1 METPTPEQVP
11 TQPVVPTPTP
21 VPPMPTTPP
30 VPEQAPVWNTNI
42 PFYQPQMAQQPSQAN
57 IEIKVDSPQVIEKIV
72 YKKQRIHGFFRTLT
86 IIALLVVGVLMLL
99 ENTWVM
105 KLSLGNVNLDVIYPI
120 FIIFSTIVIRS
131 YRGIFGKLF
140 WLILFLGVVGWF
152 FGVST
157 YTSLNPSTKSKF
169 GNYISYPATQA
180 TGMVLTKLNI
190 NTLVGNFDIKG
201 TETKNLAEGTYKSD
215 RNLLVTTGIK
225 SNYDYLY
232 LKEDPNWNLLQ
243 NYSSNLT
250 LGISDTKIVDIY
262 LKNMLWMHTID
273 LTDIKRANAKIH
285 WWIQDLELT
294 LWNQIF
300 KDSQLEIQLVGGRIT
315 LTAPKD
321 LGIKMYFKQWAWSLE
336 LTDFDI
342 KGKDYFESKNL
353 ATAKKI
359 LNINISAWVT
369 AFKFLW
375 K

>member
-243 NYSSNLT
+243 
-250 LGISDTKIVDIY
+250 
-262 LKNMLWMHTID
+262 
-273 LTDIKRANAKIH
+273 
-285 WWIQDLELT
+285 EL
-294 LWNQIF
+294 
-300 KDSQLEIQLVGGRIT
+300 
-315 LTAPKD
+315 
-321 LGIKMYFKQWAWSLE
+321 
-336 LTDFDI
+336 
-342 KGKDYFESKNL
+342 
-353 ATAKKI
+353 
-359 LNINISAWVT
+359 
-369 AFKFLW
+369 
-375 K
+375 